1 MMLERIKKSIYPIY
15 PNLTCNLISI
25 KKYKSN
31 SFSRCIQNFSNL
43 TPLIDRITWKLRPTG
58 SINIRARCA
67 SRIMDDGVQLI
78 IVRSKVREM
87 TGQIFGRKWFP
98 DESDFIESQEARTCT
113 KTWDAASPRSF
124 HRAGV
129 QQVRQ
134 YRLIRPLSARHNSGR
149 WPFRKRAQQ
158 YRSSRGMHSAHHLL
172 SFLPS
177 SLRDSSTCLPIPSF
191 ELSSF

>member
-1 MMLERIKKSIYPIY
+1 
-15 PNLTCNLISI
+15 
-25 KKYKSN
+25 
-31 SFSRCIQNFSNL
+31 
-43 TPLIDRITWKLRPTG
+43 
-58 SINIRARCA
+58 
-67 SRIMDDGVQLI
+67 MDDGVQLI

-172 SFLPS
+172 SFLP
-177 SLRDSSTCLPIPSF
+177 LFAIPPLVCRFHRSNYPHFNAIRAPFFFFVCASALLSIKQFFMSF
-191 ELSSF
+191 PPPPPPPRNID

>member
-1 MMLERIKKSIYPIY
+1 M
-15 PNLTCNLISI
+15 
-25 KKYKSN
+25 
-31 SFSRCIQNFSNL
+31 
-43 TPLIDRITWKLRPTG
+43 WKWRPAG
-58 SINIRARCA
+58 SICVCCA

-78 IVRSKVREM
+78 IVRSKAREM

-158 YRSSRGMHSAHHLL
+158 YRSSRGMHSALVLPSRFLHLFADSIVRIIVILMQSGHHFYVCASALL
-172 SFLPS
+172 SAI
-177 SLRDSSTCLPIPSF
+177 D
-191 ELSSF
+191 